1 MENLREILPQVL
13 RSLQEPEKQNR
24 ILLLDKWES
33 IVGSKIAAHTRPTLN
48 QKGDLCV
55 WADQSVLAYEISQK
69 YRQTILKRAQAVLGE
84 KTVKAVYVRV
94 GQLR

>member
-33 IVGSKIAAHTRPTLN
+33 IVGSKIAAHTRPTLS

-84 KTVKAVYVRV
+84 KTVKEVFVRV